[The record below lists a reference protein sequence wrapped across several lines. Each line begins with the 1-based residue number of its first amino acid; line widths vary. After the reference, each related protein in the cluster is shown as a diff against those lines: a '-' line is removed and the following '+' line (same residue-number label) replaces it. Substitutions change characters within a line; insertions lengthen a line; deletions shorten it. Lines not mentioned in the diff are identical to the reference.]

1 MTGSKH
7 ITQVQTIAIAK
18 RLEDVIKRL
27 DAKHC
32 EYIGDHT
39 DHSIADEFQV
49 SHHAVRGLRTNVF
62 GTLFTRNRIEAPPV
76 PAIVVELQRQ
86 IEGLQKQIDGIATT
100 HNARIKDLI
109 SQIEDLKDRG
119 GSLEIDGNAFLE
131 HFNKLIDNLTMN
143 QIISVKH
150 LKMDRAP
157 RQLKLGAK

>member
-1 MTGSKH
+1 MTGGKH

-39 DHSIADEFQV
+39 DHSIANEFQV

-62 GTLFTRNRIEAPPV
+62 GLLFTRNRAEAPAFLYETQK
-76 PAIVVELQRQ
+76 AIEVLQS
-86 IEGLQKQIDGIATT
+86 EVAGLRTI

-109 SQIEDLKDRG
+109 SQIEDLRDRI
-119 GSLEIDGNAFLE
+119 GSLEIDGNA
-131 HFNKLIDNLTMN
+131 
-143 QIISVKH
+143 QS
-150 LKMDRAP
+150 
-157 RQLKLGAK
+157 QLKLRAK

>member
-1 MTGSKH
+1 MTGGKH

-39 DHSIADEFQV
+39 DQSIANEFQV

-62 GTLFTRNRIEAPPV
+62 GTLFTRGRTEAPAFLHETQK
-76 PAIVVELQRQ
+76 AIEVLQS
-86 IEGLQKQIDGIATT
+86 EVAGLRTT

-109 SQIEDLKDRG
+109 SQIEDLKDRVAT
-119 GSLEIDGNAFLE
+119 LEIDNGA
-131 HFNKLIDNLTMN
+131 
-143 QIISVKH
+143 Q
-150 LKMDRAP
+150 
-157 RQLKLGAK
+157 RQLKLRTK